1 MHTGNNNSPLRGP
14 GEFDALNAYLGQNND
29 GLTDSGHNLNQA
41 NAGRTLTDA
50 NDDQQLHVARLMND
64 LKNIRQTQ

>member
-14 GEFDALNAYLGQNND
+14 GEVDALNAYLGQNND

-50 NDDQQLHVARLMND
+50 NDD
-64 LKNIRQTQ
+64 